1 MRKTTGKARKT
12 KPLDSLYPT
21 GYHMGMANTI
31 KRPLTQCGMYGHR
44 ARVVARDGSNV
55 TYRWPCGYER
65 TEVLANGVG
74 KLKRPMS
81 PDMVAFFSRY
91 WSDGVTYECPRC
103 RRVAQRASKK

>member
-1 MRKTTGKARKT
+1 
-12 KPLDSLYPT
+12 
-21 GYHMGMANTI
+21 MGMANTI
-31 KRPLTQCGMYGHR
+31 KKPLTQCGAYGHR

-65 TEVLANGVG
+65 TEVLTNGVG

-103 RRVAQRASKK
+103 RRAAKKRPTHE